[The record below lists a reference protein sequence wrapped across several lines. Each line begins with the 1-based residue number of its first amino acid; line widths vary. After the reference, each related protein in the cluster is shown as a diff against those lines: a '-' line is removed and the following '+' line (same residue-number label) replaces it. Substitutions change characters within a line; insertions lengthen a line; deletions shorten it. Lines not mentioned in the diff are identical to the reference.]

1 MLLKKFI
8 IFVLVFSGICF
19 LFIACDNPV
28 SLGARISTEDPKIE
42 IAPKGPQP
50 GSFLSGSKNNIYIN
64 VIHDSDIEAV
74 DVALWYTGGDGKEH
88 KETIKAAWNKPSGY
102 YAANLNT
109 SKMEDG
115 NIKLQVTARDTW
127 GKTSTTTDIIYIVK
141 NLPPQIEM
149 TIPAI
154 KGGTMSNPG
163 YPAGQIPDFDDPKLA
178 MLLENDPVYF
188 GFDLMGMAEDNMGIS
203 KGYPKIMIWPKDHP
217 TVDKDGIPTDARYG
231 TWRSLEKPRDADG
244 LRATKFSWPM
254 VKLIKDSA
262 AEGGWRLPNK
272 EEIAARDYTYLDQ
285 GLYRFRILTKDLF
298 GKENVYPNR
307 TDNRRGPEGK
317 AADPKTLKPKY
328 IEISYVATDIP
339 IILFREIPQ
348 YYNGVGDFTV
358 EINISSSNALTS
370 VEGWVTQEDELGIIY
385 SSPKYPLTKIF
396 DNGNLY
402 QYKLNITGADAAAWP
417 KPSNGT
423 LFVHVNAVDTNGK
436 ESPPSFRD
444 FIYDATP
451 PDASFDRPSVA
462 GAIRMGGNLTG
473 GKYVIHSPYISPS
486 TQKPNW
492 VTGTITV
499 GGLATDGISSIDK
512 VYYHIGK
519 LGEDNMSESA
529 RKAVYENPLNW
540 EDTKLDTISPA
551 PGWGGS
557 VFSWAYTYNFNGFK
571 ANADKIQEDE
581 EAGYPPTHPQ
591 YEDYK
596 TTGDKSARFYVP
608 FYIKVV
614 DRAGNLQVIHYKLCI
629 DPLLDDPLVLLSY
642 PYDGDTVGGE
652 VRLSGTAND
661 NDWVHSVLVRIKK
674 AGEAGYYI
682 PNTAVAFYPNSG
694 FPIPPG
700 GSSGWFEVKK
710 IGDGLA
716 IGWTYNIN
724 GDGGLN
730 PVSPAKEVNVTIEAC
745 AIDTKDVIFHKDPG
759 IIGPTE
765 KVDVK
770 FSSEVPTIST
780 PRITKPSTADP
791 VTSGREYFDGIQ
803 VSEKFKI
810 SMVIGDNDIILG
822 GIKDVKARI
831 NGAAYTN
838 LISNKVVQGG
848 LPSGWSITTPALRNG
863 RIECDFTIVIDSA
876 TSAYF
881 PYGSS
886 GNLSL
891 DVTVVNTNAN
901 MYTTNGS
908 YAIGIDN
915 FFPNTEI
922 YTQTNASGKE
932 FELTG
937 KAKDYGTNSGPIQ
950 NLERVL
956 VYFQKAEIK
965 YSGPGFTGTRT
976 VEGIA
981 GQYLN
986 PRGAAI
992 GASDVF
998 YASSKPENGNYNYAG
1013 EGWATIPPMD
1023 AYPNVRDITQ
1033 ANGPAGPNG
1042 PNVSNF
1048 NNFPVLKK
1056 ITKTGIGEVWESPH
1070 AMVID
1075 SQEFGSDVDLD
1086 KDGTYGEIW
1095 ERSVDKSW
1103 GARMDTTL
1111 FPDGPLLVHYIIMDQ
1126 AGNAA
1131 HYEKDI
1137 YIANN
1142 KPVIKNINLGTD
1154 IDGDGNVTSWASGS
1168 QGEYMRENFT
1178 VEDTQTGNSKI
1189 AFNPSFKLRN
1199 NRFGIR
1205 LQTDGG
1211 NNMKRYKVSYVTN
1224 GTIISAAAMKRGRV
1238 YTITTAGTTDWIK
1251 YGAPNNYQN
1260 TTFVASGPAP
1270 NEGTPGE
1277 VRQYVYYD
1285 EAAYQGCNIEGDMGT
1300 GASLTFYTDLFN
1312 NFANIGESAKTGG
1325 EITTSNQNQKSFI
1338 VMVYDTTI
1346 AGLPIEDQLARAVL
1360 VAVDIDNNDD
1370 KKPDIMAA
1378 PFGNE
1383 YNWSPNPAVN
1393 TIKSVPYSDNIVT
1406 TGSGT
1411 SLSKKGY
1418 IQYAA
1423 HTSSDTHS
1431 TAGIPDISGKVIFSG
1446 RSTDNQRITR
1456 ITAQIPGYKGGAEFD
1471 IAQFKMTA
1479 GVGKIEPAISG
1490 YSISNL
1496 ANDTAGTI
1504 EWGFDA
1510 VEQDLTLDYGHAIN
1524 WKFGFDSSAISTI
1537 AKLDVAIVFR
1547 VYDGRPG
1554 TLTPPGPNSSASPSQ
1569 RVDIV
1574 PYISEIDTALSGVM
1588 SPSSTFN
1595 RSATGAYPVSCGGTN
1610 GEVIHIRGFNL
1621 CGTSMSSP
1629 VTTTVTVGGT
1639 ALGSLSVENARIRIK
1654 GTVGSSISS
1663 GPLVVTVNGIESINN
1678 RINRSTPL
1686 DYNLE
1691 PNNINNNVLDNSRY
1705 LYVWNTGYLLNQ
1717 NVIESPFMRL
1727 SQSGDRYMSFAYYDG
1742 TTGGNGGHFIV
1753 RKNNGSNPFN
1763 NDWIERSYNRY
1774 LNTTIAVAQN
1784 DQWYGAA
1791 SNISAAGNPGLGFFA
1806 RRQASGASGAGGNY
1820 KRNLLEIRSN
1830 SNRFRIP
1837 RIFAYNT
1844 APIDSNTDMTRIFM
1858 SYGDDLW
1865 STKPI
1870 LFRYGLVG
1878 VDNTFGG
1885 NFPGNINLGS
1895 TLRTDGTY
1903 TGGGTNIF
1911 ESAQV
1916 IADNTTK
1923 YRSSI
1928 YSAVGGL
1935 ADGRALIAWFGLD
1948 STDNT
1953 EKLFFSYSSSVP
1965 ANNSTHVYMNTG
1977 TGTSPASGTW
1987 QGNARV
1993 IPGSSGKG
2001 SHIDMAVDGGGNVH
2015 LAYYDAI
2022 NGGLYYSYI
2031 PSASVASSST
2041 AGIVT
2046 VPVDT
2051 FLAVGRKLMINVR
2064 WEVNRY
2070 VPYISYYHGAFY
2082 DSRNSIRVAW
2092 PVKFDYSGNPLAG
2105 TYKGAGGYLED
2116 SFTGNWE
2123 VMTVPAETTPV
2134 ADEFI
2139 CNGVPASTGNWVA
2152 PGSTLT
2158 ASPNKSI
2165 LLGFMTNT
2173 WYEGAILKGTLY

>member
-1 MLLKKFI
+1 MRSFKLI
-8 IFVLVFSGICF
+8 IFLLVLFGTCF
-19 LFIACDNPV
+19 LTTCDTPV
-28 SLGARISTEDPKIE
+28 GFGPQVPTDDPKIR
-42 IAPKGPQP
+42 IAPRGPQP
-50 GSFLSGSKNNIYIN
+50 GSFLSGSNNKIYIT
-64 VIHDSDIEAV
+64 VKHDFDIETVDITVWYTDLDGMECKETIEAV
-74 DVALWYTGGDGKEH
+74 
-88 KETIKAAWNKPSGY
+88 WNKSVGNHVADLDTSG
-102 YAANLNT
+102 
-109 SKMEDG
+109 MEDG
-115 NIKLQVTARDTW
+115 TIRLQVTAVDIW
-127 GKTSTTTDIIYIVK
+127 GKTSTTTDITYIIK

-154 KGGTMSNPG
+154 KGGTMANPG
-163 YPAGQIPDFDDPKLA
+163 YPIGQIPDFDDPDLA
-178 MLLENDPVYF
+178 LLLENDPVYL
-188 GFDLMGMAEDNMGIS
+188 GFDLMGLAEDNMGIA

-217 TVDKDGIPTDARYG
+217 TVDADGIPTDTRYG
-231 TWRSLEKPRDADG
+231 TWRSLLVPREADG
-244 LRATKFSWPM
+244 LKATKFSWPM
-254 VKLIKDSA
+254 VKLRSDSS
-262 AEGGWRLPNK
+262 AEGGWRLPTK
-272 EEIAARDYTYLDQ
+272 EELNEGNPYLDQ
-285 GLYRFRILTKDLF
+285 GLYRFRILTMDLF

-307 TDNRRGPEGK
+307 TDNRRADGQ
-317 AADPKTLKPKY
+317 AADPETLSPKY
-328 IEISYVATDIP
+328 IEIGYVASDIP
-339 IILFREIPQ
+339 IIMFRNIPQ
-348 YYNGVGDFTV
+348 YYNGVGDFEV
-358 EINISSSNALTS
+358 DINISSSNTLTN
-370 VEGWVTQEDELGIIY
+370 VEGWITQEDELGVLY
-385 SSPKYPLTKIF
+385 TSPKYPLTKIT
-396 DNGNLY
+396 DNGNLS
-402 QYKLNITGADAAAWP
+402 QYKLTVSDSQAASWP

-423 LFVHVNAVDTNGK
+423 LFIHMTAADSNGK
-436 ESPPSFRD
+436 ESPPSYRD
-444 FIYDATP
+444 FTYDSTP
-451 PDASFDRPSVA
+451 PNVTFDRPSVA
-462 GAIRMGGNLTG
+462 GALRMDGDLTG
-473 GKYVIHSPYISPS
+473 GRYAIYSPYISPS
-486 TQKPNW
+486 TSKPNW

-519 LGEDNMSESA
+519 LGEENLSEPSRRA
-529 RKAVYENPLNW
+529 IYENPFNW
-540 EDTKLDTISPA
+540 EDTMLDTISPA

-571 ANADKIQEDE
+571 VNGGKIQEDE
-581 EAGYPPTHPQ
+581 EAGYPSTHPQ

-596 TTGDKSARFYVP
+596 TQGDKSARFFVP
-608 FYIKVV
+608 FYIKVL
-614 DRAGNLQVIHYKLCI
+614 DRAGNQQIIHYKLCI
-629 DPLLDDPLVLLSY
+629 DPNLDDPLVTISY
-642 PYDGDTVGGE
+642 PYEGDTVGGE

-682 PNTAVAFYPNSG
+682 PNTAEAFYPNPG
-694 FPIPPG
+694 FPIPSG
-700 GSSGWFEVKK
+700 GSAGWFEVKK
-710 IGDGLA
+710 IGEGLA

-730 PVSPAKEVNVTIEAC
+730 PVSPAKEVNVTIETC
-745 AIDTKDVIFHKDPG
+745 AIDTKDAIFHKDPG
-759 IIGPTE
+759 IIGPVE

-791 VTSGREYFDGIQ
+791 IAGGREYFEGIQ
-803 VSEKFKI
+803 ASEQFKI
-810 SMVIGDNDIILG
+810 SMVIGDNDILLG
-822 GIKDVKARI
+822 GIKDVRARI
-831 NGAAYTN
+831 NGMAYTN
-838 LISNKVVQGG
+838 LISNKIVQGG
-848 LPSGWSITTPALRNG
+848 LPGGWSITTPGLRNG
-863 RIECDFTIVIDSA
+863 RIECDFTIVIDSTA
-876 TSAYF
+876 SSYF
-881 PYGSS
+881 PYGST
-886 GNLSL
+886 GNLFL
-891 DVTVVNTNAN
+891 EVTVVNTNSN
-901 MYTTNGS
+901 MYTTSGAYN
-908 YAIGIDN
+908 IGIDN

-937 KAKDYGTNSGPIQ
+937 RAKDYGTNSGPIQ
-950 NLERVL
+950 NLERVM

-965 YSGPGFTGTRT
+965 YSGPDYTGTRT

-986 PRGAAI
+986 QRGVAI
-992 GASDVF
+992 GAADAF
-998 YASSKPENGNYNYAG
+998 YGSPSTENGNFNYTA

-1023 AYPNVRDITQ
+1023 TYMNVRDTAL
-1033 ANGPAGPNG
+1033 ANGSGGPNG

-1056 ITKTGIGEVWESPH
+1056 LTKTGIGEVWESPH

-1086 KDGTYGEIW
+1086 KDGTFGEIW

-1111 FPDGPLLVHYIIMDQ
+1111 FPEGPLLVHYIVMDQ
-1126 AGNAA
+1126 AGNAT
-1131 HYEKDI
+1131 HYKKDI

-1142 KPVIKNINLGTD
+1142 KPIIKNINLGTD
-1154 IDGDGNVTSWASGS
+1154 IDGDGNVSGWTSGS

-1189 AFNPSFKLRN
+1189 SFNPSFNIRN

-1205 LQTDGG
+1205 MQTEGG
-1211 NNMKRYKVSYVTN
+1211 NNMKHYKVSYVTN
-1224 GTIISAAAMKRGRV
+1224 GAVISATAMTRGRV
-1238 YTITTAGTTDWIK
+1238 YTIMTAGTTDWVK

-1285 EAAYQGCNIEGDMGT
+1285 ESTFPGCNIESDIGI

-1312 NFANIGESAKTGG
+1312 NFTNIGESEKTGG
-1325 EITTSNQNQKSFI
+1325 EITQANQNQKSFI
-1338 VMVYDTTI
+1338 IMVYDTTVS
-1346 AGLPIEDQLARAVL
+1346 GLPIEDQLARAVL

-1370 KKPDIMAA
+1370 KKPDILVA

-1383 YNWSPNPAVN
+1383 YNWNSNPVIN
-1393 TIKSVPYSDNIVT
+1393 TARSVPYNDNIVT

-1411 SLSKKGY
+1411 SLSRKGY

-1423 HTSSDTHS
+1423 HTSSGTHS
-1431 TAGIPDISGKVIFSG
+1431 TAGIPDVSGKVIFSG
-1446 RSTDNQRITR
+1446 RATDNQRIER
-1456 ITAQIPGYKGGAEFD
+1456 ITAEIPGYKGGGEFD

-1490 YSISNL
+1490 NSISNL
-1496 ANDTAGTI
+1496 ANDTTGTV
-1504 EWGFDA
+1504 EWGFDV
-1510 VEQDLTLDYGHAIN
+1510 VEQDLTLDFGHAVN
-1524 WKFGFDSSAISTI
+1524 WKFAFDSSAIATVT
-1537 AKLDVAIVFR
+1537 KLDVGIIFR

-1554 TLTPPGPNSSASPSQ
+1554 TLTPPGPNSSAAPPQ

-1574 PYISEIDTALSGVM
+1574 PYISEIGTSLSGVM
-1588 SPSSTFN
+1588 SPSSSFN
-1595 RSATGAYPVSCGGTN
+1595 RSATGGYPVSCGGSS
-1610 GEVIHIRGFNL
+1610 GGVINIYGFNL
-1621 CGTSMSSP
+1621 CGTSMTSP
-1629 VTTTVTVGGT
+1629 VATTVTVGGT
-1639 ALGSLSVENARIRIK
+1639 ALGAPQVKKARTHFE
-1654 GTVGSSISS
+1654 GTVGAAISS

-1678 RINRSTPL
+1678 RINRSTVR

-1717 NVIESPFMRL
+1717 NVIESPFMRM
-1727 SQSGDRYMSFAYYDG
+1727 SEAGNRYMSFAYYDG

-1753 RKNNGSNPFN
+1753 RKNNGSATFS

-1784 DQWYGAA
+1784 DQWYAAA

-1806 RRQASGASGAGGNY
+1806 RRQASGASGGAGNY

-1844 APIDSNTDMTRIFM
+1844 AAIDNDTNRTRIFM

-1878 VDNTFGG
+1878 ADNTFSG

-1935 ADGRALIAWFGLD
+1935 EDGRALVAWFGLD

-1965 ANNSTHVYMNTG
+1965 SNNSSHVSMNTG

-1987 QGNARV
+1987 QGNARI

-2001 SHIDMAVDGGGNVH
+2001 SHVDMAVDGGGNVH

-2092 PVKFDYSGNPLAG
+2092 PVKFDNSGNPLAG
-2105 TYKGAGGYLED
+2105 TYKGISGYLED

-2123 VMTVPAETTPV
+2123 VMTVPVETTPV

-2139 CNGVPASTGNWVA
+2139 CNGVPTSVDNWTS
-2152 PGSTLT
+2152 PGGTLA

-2165 LLGFMTNT
+2165 LVGYMTNT
-2173 WYEGAILKGTLY
+2173 WYEGAILKGNLY